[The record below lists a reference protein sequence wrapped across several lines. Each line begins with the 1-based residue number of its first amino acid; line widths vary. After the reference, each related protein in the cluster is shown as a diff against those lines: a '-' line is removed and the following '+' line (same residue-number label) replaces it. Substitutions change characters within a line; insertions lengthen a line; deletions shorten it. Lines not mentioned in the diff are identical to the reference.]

1 MNTESP
7 DILIAVQMPKERK
20 KMNVRKVLVLM
31 ICVLFV
37 VSGFAQM
44 SKMPMGKFQQS
55 PRGKAE
61 LKAEAGSIT
70 IDYGRPEL
78 KGRDMLAQL
87 KPGDAWRMGNNSAT
101 VLKTPV
107 DLSFGSTKIAKG
119 DYSLFLKLVEPGKF
133 ELVFNSQTGQWGLQH
148 DVSKDVASVPM
159 KLEKLSPSVEL
170 FTIELKE
177 APGGGIIALTWGE
190 NLITTQFKIAK

>member
-1 MNTESP
+1 
-7 DILIAVQMPKERK
+7 MPKERK
-20 KMNVRKVLVLM
+20 QMNVRKVFVLM

-37 VSGFAQM
+37 ASGFAQM

-61 LKAEAGSIT
+61 LKADAGSIT

-87 KPGDAWRMGNNSAT
+87 KPGDAWRMGNNTAT

-119 DYSLFLKLVEPGKF
+119 DYSLFLKLAEPGKF

-177 APGGGIIALTWGE
+177 AAGGGIIALTWGE